1 MMKKISKRLDKLE
14 QLSSKKPKHNND
26 VESWADLFLGVCDTR
41 EQARAAAQD
50 FIDRCKAKGVAPTWV
65 ELVIQ
70 AEEEKNEDTERNL

>member
-50 FIDRCKAKGVAPTWV
+50 FINECKAKGVPPTWV
-65 ELVIQ
+65 ELVMQ
-70 AEEEKNEDTERNL
+70 AKEAENENAERNL